1 MAEETEHMARRF
13 QGLDTWGTAETLEAL
28 WGGQSRAVAACLS
41 ALPALGAA
49 VEATVDRLARGE
61 GRLVYAGA
69 GSSGVLAALD
79 AVELGPT
86 FDWPASRVAVVMAGG
101 LDLSHGLDA
110 VAEDDE
116 GAGRERAL
124 RARLGPEDVVLG
136 VSASGHSAFTVGVL
150 DVARGRDALTV
161 ALTCRAKSP
170 LARVAAHEV
179 VVASGAEVI
188 AGSTRLGAGTA
199 QKVMLNLFSTSVM
212 AGLGRVFDNLMV
224 DVRPENAKLRQRCV
238 AMVARLA
245 QVDELRA
252 AEALT
257 AHGTVKR
264 AVLGLAGLDVARAD
278 AALERAG
285 GNLRL
290 ALSAL
295 SSEEVDP
302 S

>member
-1 MAEETEHMARRF
+1 
-13 QGLDTWGTAETLEAL
+13 
-28 WGGQSRAVAACLS
+28 
-41 ALPALGAA
+41 
-49 VEATVDRLARGE
+49 
-61 GRLVYAGA
+61 VYAGA

-161 ALTCRAKSP
+161 ALACRAKSP

>member
-1 MAEETEHMARRF
+1 MARRF

-49 VEATVDRLARGE
+49 VEATVDRLARGD

-161 ALTCRAKSP
+161 ALACRAKSP

-245 QVDELRA
+245 QVDEPRA